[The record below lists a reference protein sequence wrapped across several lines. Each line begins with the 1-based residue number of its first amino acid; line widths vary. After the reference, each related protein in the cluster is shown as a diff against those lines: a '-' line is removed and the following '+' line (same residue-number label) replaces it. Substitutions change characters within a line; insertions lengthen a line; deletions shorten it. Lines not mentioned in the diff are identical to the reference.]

1 MNAKEKWALAAV
13 VVAIA
18 FYAFGLKAL
27 YLCAVAAL
35 IYLIARPDR
44 TSHR

>member
-1 MNAKEKWALAAV
+1 MGAMEKWALAAV

-18 FYAFGLKAL
+18 FYAFGLNAL

-35 IYLIARPDR
+35 IYLITRPR
-44 TSHR
+44 KTSHR